1 MRHEFVE
8 AKPKKSWVAFDPS
21 KKHWH
26 LYSWTG
32 LSQAPPFTTSEAS
45 ACELYCRFT
54 HQLLVVFEMAQ
65 NVDENLSGW
74 KKSPICDP
82 QISCRPAVC
91 AKLAAMV
98 SPAPNP
104 RLNAEAPV
112 PNPRS
117 ARPLVVMP
125 AELFHVGESFSQV
138 QQSHVPH
145 WVAFSTCLPGKMDL
159 KRGDVCF
166 GVAVRDH
173 FLLLSGKLR
182 LQSRIHRLDMCFLSS
197 WVREWVF
204 SNNCICLTNSTGT
217 PSSPCPFFSTQNSTD
232 KKKSLTQLTPE
243 LPRSK
248 RAVLLRD
255 TREGRLLHVH
265 QWITTTS
272 SHDPWRF
279 GNLKIS
285 LQAPSRLVEVIYYFQ
300 CHHRTGPWVASPAN
314 LPSSA
319 KVVSVFFRSNK
330 TESSKVAPNILG
342 SSKIS
347 LPIIMD
353 EVENYHVSQRKL

>member
-1 MRHEFVE
+1 MNLLRPN
-8 AKPKKSWVAFDPS
+8 PKKSWVAFDTS

-45 ACELYCRFT
+45 ASSQASLSIHT
-54 HQLLVVFEMAQ
+54 PVVSCFWDGSY
-65 NVDENLSGW
+65 VDENLSGW
-74 KKSPICDP
+74 KESPICDP

-125 AELFHVGESFSQV
+125 AELLVGESFSQV
-138 QQSHVPH
+138 QQSQVPH

-159 KRGDVCF
+159 KRGYVCF
-166 GVAVRDH
+166 GVAVRDNS
-173 FLLLSGKLR
+173 LLLSGKLR

-217 PSSPCPFFSTQNSTD
+217 PSSPCPFFSTQISTD
-232 KKKSLTQLTPE
+232 KKKYLTQLTPE

-265 QWITTTS
+265 QWIATTS
-272 SHDPWRF
+272 SHDPPR
-279 GNLKIS
+279 LH
-285 LQAPSRLVEVIYYFQ
+285 PS
-300 CHHRTGPWVASPAN
+300 
-314 LPSSA
+314 
-319 KVVSVFFRSNK
+319 
-330 TESSKVAPNILG
+330 
-342 SSKIS
+342 
-347 LPIIMD
+347 
-353 EVENYHVSQRKL
+353 